1 MLICWLLID
10 CICLHFLKQSVNKW
24 NAVLGCPRQLDLRGC
39 REPASSLG
47 FSGFAG
53 CLLFYKMKAFLFLEY
68 SEGGISKDTISA
80 ESMAVGKSRGVEW
93 AHRLFNTNKF
103 HLWSLCSP
111 WEWKVPL
118 ELCVVFF
125 RSTELSH
132 WNFLSCIC
140 VFVKLNAMAKQEAAS
155 FLRSRLKH
163 TRIQPWFYVFRMGA
177 NLPPYLS
184 PGFLTFKCHGP

>member
-1 MLICWLLID
+1 MK
-10 CICLHFLKQSVNKW
+10 HAFGMSV
-24 NAVLGCPRQLDLRGC
+24 DFRGC
-39 REPASSLG
+39 RSPASSLD
-47 FSGFAG
+47 FSGVLLDAWISTKCKWFYILKFLKEIFPGIWFQQNWMMFRKAG
-53 CLLFYKMKAFLFLEY
+53 
-68 SEGGISKDTISA
+68 
-80 ESMAVGKSRGVEW
+80 GVEW
-93 AHRLFNTNKF
+93 AHRLFITTEF

-155 FLRSRLKH
+155 FLRSRLKP
-163 TRIQPWFYVFRMGA
+163 TGTQPWFCVFKMGA

-184 PGFLTFKCHGP
+184 PGFLTFRCHGP